1 MKSLPIACTLNPG
14 DLQERLA
21 LIRGLTAEAL
31 LGHDRDGLV
40 LALRYAPEAV
50 ERVRA
55 MVANEQHCCA
65 FLNFEVR
72 EQSDVVHVT
81 INPQV
86 TGSSGVPSW
95 IRMKAPRTTGA
106 GLQPG
111 SALDGLA
118 GKGRDIQ
125 PLRLLVEEE
134 FKPTHDAAINP
145 LRLWAVP
152 FVTDLRLAGRAL
164 PRHHSIPRRK
174 RRVRWRYSNG
184 PHVRHVKRSQRS
196 VPSLPMP
203 LNNCWQPGHGMV
215 GGGGSGRVVIR
226 VANKRGN
233 LAFPRDV
240 FQCRTLTD
248 FRLGAPRVR
257 LNA

>member
-81 INPQV
+81 I
-86 TGSSGVPSW
+86 T
-95 IRMKAPRTTGA
+95 APENAR
-106 GLQPG
+106 
-111 SALDGLA
+111 
-118 GKGRDIQ
+118 
-125 PLRLLVEEE
+125 
-134 FKPTHDAAINP
+134 DAADE
-145 LRLWAVP
+145 L
-152 FVTDLRLAGRAL
+152 FEQFTDGDRA
-164 PRHHSIPRRK
+164 H
-174 RRVRWRYSNG
+174 
-184 PHVRHVKRSQRS
+184 Q
-196 VPSLPMP
+196 
-203 LNNCWQPGHGMV
+203 
-215 GGGGSGRVVIR
+215 
-226 VANKRGN
+226 
-233 LAFPRDV
+233 
-240 FQCRTLTD
+240 
-248 FRLGAPRVR
+248 
-257 LNA
+257 